1 MPKLIS
7 ASFDGKQAAKL
18 RDNRNVMFPADQYFT
33 MEALEDGSKLAL
45 YRHGDAYSGSFE
57 VSQDG
62 TTWTAVNWADIGSR
76 KDFDILTAAFGK
88 SSFAKGEKVMFRK
101 IDKWS
106 ENYWSSYTQI
116 KTPAGKWKAYGNL
129 SKSIEFG
136 YFTNIC

>member
-1 MPKLIS
+1 MSKLIS

-18 RDNRNVMFPADQYFT
+18 RDNRNVLFPADQYFT

-45 YRHGDAYSGSFE
+45 YRHGSPYNGSFE

-62 TTWTAVNWADIGSR
+62 TAWTAVNWADIGEMH
-76 KDFDILTAAFGK
+76 DFDILTAAFGK

-101 IDKWS
+101 IENWS

-116 KTPAGKWKAYGNL
+116 KTPAGKWKAYGDL
-129 SKSIEFG
+129 SKSVKFG
-136 YFTNIC
+136 NWTNTC